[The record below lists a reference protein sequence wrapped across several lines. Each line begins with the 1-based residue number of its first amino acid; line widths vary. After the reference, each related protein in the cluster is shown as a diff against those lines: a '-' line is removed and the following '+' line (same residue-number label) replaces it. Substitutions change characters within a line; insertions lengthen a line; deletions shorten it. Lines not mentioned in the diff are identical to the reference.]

1 MIDAV
6 RVRAKAP
13 GSWKQAQPEVEKLAN
28 EIRDMGLQ
36 ATVVA
41 GSAREDTN
49 IFVPGYS
56 KDDAGKE
63 SPLGTVQQSWV
74 SQDAADAVTGS
85 LSGHQPDP
93 ALPDSLRCGP
103 ADRRVHRQLRPQAA
117 Q

>member
-6 RVRAKAP
+6 RVRAKVP

-41 GSAREDTN
+41 GSAREDAS

-63 SPLGTVQQSWV
+63 VRRSAPCSSP
-74 SQDAADAVTGS
+74 GS
-85 LSGHQPDP
+85 ARTPPTPCPDP
-93 ALPDSLRCGP
+93 SP
-103 ADRRVHRQLRPQAA
+103 APT
-117 Q
+117 